1 VQDAYTLVFGG
12 LLLLGARAGDI
23 LGRRRMFVV
32 GLVLFG
38 LASFLVGIAPTG
50 WWLIAA
56 RAVQGVGAAV
66 LAPSSLA
73 LLTAS
78 FAEGPQRARA
88 VAAYAAVAGIGA
100 SLGLVI
106 GGVLAEVVSWRAG
119 FFLNVPLGLVMVVA
133 ARRVLAETP
142 RHGGRFDVVGAL
154 CATLGMS
161 ALVYGVI
168 ESTETG
174 WTTPTTLGAFAV
186 AAVLLTAL
194 VVNEARA
201 AQPIMPLRL
210 FASRQRTGAY
220 LVRMLY
226 LGAMIGFFFFTTQ
239 YLQGVLGFTPLQA
252 GLAFLPMSA
261 VNFAVALG
269 VNRFVRWAGPSVVLV
284 VGVGVT
290 LVGMVWLSRIDATS
304 AYLVAVAL
312 PMTLIG
318 IGQGLA
324 FAPMTSAGLA
334 GVDGA
339 DAGAA
344 SGLINAF
351 HQLGSALGLGVLTAA
366 SLAAVPADASETV
379 VLVDRVGTA
388 LSAGSALLVVAFAL
402 TIGLIARWGR
412 RHVTETRHGEES
424 S

>member
-1 VQDAYTLVFGG
+1 
-12 LLLLGARAGDI
+12 
-23 LGRRRMFVV
+23 
-32 GLVLFG
+32 
-38 LASFLVGIAPTG
+38 
-50 WWLIAA
+50 
-56 RAVQGVGAAV
+56 
-66 LAPSSLA
+66 
-73 LLTAS
+73 
-78 FAEGPQRARA
+78 
-88 VAAYAAVAGIGA
+88 
-100 SLGLVI
+100 
-106 GGVLAEVVSWRAG
+106 
-119 FFLNVPLGLVMVVA
+119 
-133 ARRVLAETP
+133 
-142 RHGGRFDVVGAL
+142 
-154 CATLGMS
+154 
-161 ALVYGVI
+161 
-168 ESTETG
+168 
-174 WTTPTTLGAFAV
+174 
-186 AAVLLTAL
+186 
-194 VVNEARA
+194 
-201 AQPIMPLRL
+201 
-210 FASRQRTGAY
+210 
-220 LVRMLY
+220 
-226 LGAMIGFFFFTTQ
+226 
-239 YLQGVLGFTPLQA
+239 
-252 GLAFLPMSA
+252 
-261 VNFAVALG
+261 
-269 VNRFVRWAGPSVVLV
+269 
-284 VGVGVT
+284 
-290 LVGMVWLSRIDATS
+290 MVWLSRIDATS